1 MNPATD
7 YKPEQS
13 FALMLIGPPKAG
25 KTTFALN
32 FPDPYILDCDNNL
45 AGALRYHNHS
55 KNPIKFWFD
64 NPGNEPLPEK
74 RWGFCVKALKE
85 AVQHPEVK
93 TIFVDGL
100 TLMAYYLEKHILA
113 NSTSGG
119 SNAMKD
125 LIIAGEKCMN
135 MSHWMPFKNL
145 MSQLVMACKCSGKL
159 FVMSC
164 HEQTEHAESGAVI
177 GYSPLISGSLRQNIA
192 GYFTDVWRCETNNTP
207 TGADYSVRFVP
218 RSLMQIG
225 NSLNIKDKDMKVTG
239 LTRAQVWAKLST
251 YLQLPTTLVS

>member
-1 MNPATD
+1 MNPSTS
-7 YKPEQS
+7 YKPEAA

-25 KTTFALN
+25 KTVFALN

-55 KNPIKFWFD
+55 KTPINFWFD
-64 NPGNEPLPEK
+64 NPGSEPPEK
-74 RWGFCVKALKE
+74 RWGFCCKALKE
-85 AVQHPEVK
+85 AAASPDPK
-93 TIFVDGL
+93 TIIVDGL
-100 TLMAYYLEKHILA
+100 SLMAYYLEKHILA
-113 NSTSGG
+113 NSGTSTG
-119 SNAMKD
+119 MKD
-125 LIIAGEKCMN
+125 LIIAGEKVMN

-159 FVMSC
+159 FIMTC

-192 GYFTDVWRCETNNTP
+192 GYFTDVWRCETNNIP
-207 TGADYSVRFVP
+207 AGADYSVRFVP

-225 NSLNIKDKDMKVTG
+225 NSLNIKDKEMKTTG
-239 LTRAQVWAKLST
+239 LTRAQVWAKLSQ
-251 YLQLPTTLVS
+251 YLELPKQ